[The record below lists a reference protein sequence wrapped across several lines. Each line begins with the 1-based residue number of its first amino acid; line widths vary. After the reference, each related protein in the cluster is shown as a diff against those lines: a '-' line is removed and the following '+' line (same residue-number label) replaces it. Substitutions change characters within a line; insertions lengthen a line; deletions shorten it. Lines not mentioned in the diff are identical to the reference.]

1 MKTVI
6 TDQQQA
12 IPSKDSRWLPLL
24 SLVLLVML
32 AAVGKVW
39 SLSDVWSAV
48 RGVTLLWFPTW
59 FFLCVVLRRE
69 CIDEIEIAFLSAV
82 GCVAFV
88 SGLALLSDAAAIWWP
103 AARHAKW
110 LVPIALMM
118 AAVVILK
125 RRGANGSETL
135 VGFRHYRPDWM
146 LVALVLA
153 SLCATARYQRP
164 FEAVG
169 DSGDVRY
176 LLNGDQTYFTSL
188 AYELDRGCPPAD
200 CPYHAG
206 VRERAYHSLPHLT
219 LALFGQASG
228 ETDLLRSHLVVGYS
242 VLVALCC
249 GLVFCLSRELG
260 GSRSAGL
267 TGTWLLFVGA
277 IPIPPLSPNLVHY
290 FYFTIW
296 PQSSSTIEPTLLTS
310 PQMFYGVTV
319 VYGVLLGLLRV
330 FRSLRDGRPYLRLA
344 IVTSLLAALLLRFRV
359 QCFVVVFPCVCLA
372 FLVMAIRHRC
382 YWLLGVLV
390 PAVSVAVFQVVEMKL
405 PTYLPTSQKLR
416 IGNNL
421 VGFSVGFLHDWPGG
435 ETAYYLID
443 YLTDDPVWF
452 DWFWQFA
459 TLPMFVALNMLGIPM
474 LVALAV
480 YAQSAWRNPQ
490 ERSIL
495 YSLGVLTAVA
505 IIAAA
510 TLAVDYD
517 GYSVGGQI
525 LLHFGWFTLPCVA
538 VGVWRMLVPVLQR
551 AHLTSGGL
559 TGLFC
564 FVTLAAV
571 TWQMVRGPSSCEQQ
585 GCSHSTVITVGERAA
600 WDYCRRELP
609 FDAVLLT
616 NRLEI
621 NVAKWSGLAGRRTYL
636 DYPNRVLDP
645 LLPKEDSMD
654 SRQQLIDRLYL
665 TRDDDEFQQLLSK
678 TTVTHV
684 VEFQDSP
691 LHAKPASVVRPV
703 WHSPDHS
710 VTIWKVDR
718 GVLAS
723 SGG

>member
-6 TDQQQA
+6 TDQPQA
-12 IPSKDSRWLPLL
+12 VLTKDSRWLPLL

-32 AAVGKVW
+32 AVVGKVW
-39 SLSDVWSAV
+39 SLPDVWSAV
-48 RGVTLLWFPTW
+48 RGLALLWLPTW

-69 CIDEIEIAFLSAV
+69 CIDGIETAFLSAV
-82 GCVAFV
+82 GSVAFV
-88 SGLALLSDAAAIWWP
+88 SGLALLADAAAIWWP

-125 RRGANGSETL
+125 RRGANDWEAV
-135 VGFRHYRPDWM
+135 VGLGHCRPDWM

-169 DSGDVRY
+169 DTGDVRY

-228 ETDLLRSHLVVGYS
+228 QTDLLRSHLVVDYS
-242 VLVALCC
+242 VLVVLCC

-260 GSRSAGL
+260 GGRGAGMNGL
-267 TGTWLLFVGA
+267 WLLFVGA

-290 FYFTIW
+290 FYFTVW

-310 PQMFYGVTV
+310 PQMFYGVTI

-330 FRSLRDGRPYLRLA
+330 SRSLRDGRPYLRVALF
-344 IVTSLLAALLLRFRV
+344 TSLLAALLLRFRV
-359 QCFVVVFPCVCLA
+359 QCFVVVFPCVSLA
-372 FLVMAIRHRC
+372 FLVMAIRYRR
-382 YWLLGVLV
+382 WTLLGVLV
-390 PAVSVAVFQVVEMKL
+390 PAVSVVVLQVVEMKL
-405 PTYLPTSQKLR
+405 PSYLPTSQELR
-416 IGNNL
+416 MGNNL
-421 VGFSVGFLHDWPGG
+421 VGFSMGFLHDWPLA
-435 ETAYYLID
+435 ETVY
-443 YLTDDPVWF
+443 YLTDNLIDDPIWF
-452 DWFWQFA
+452 AWVWQFV

-480 YAQSAWRNPQ
+480 YARSAWRNPP

-495 YSLGVLTAVA
+495 YSLGVLTVVA
-505 IIAAA
+505 IIASA

-538 VGVWRMLVPVLQR
+538 VGVWRMTVPVLR
-551 AHLTSGGL
+551 WTHLACGGQ

-585 GCSHSTVITVGERAA
+585 VCSHTAVITASERAA
-600 WDYCRRELP
+600 LDYCHHELP
-609 FDAVLLT
+609 SDAVLLT
-616 NRLEI
+616 NRLETK
-621 NVAKWSGLAGRRTYL
+621 VAKWSGLAGRRAYL

-665 TRDDDEFQQLLSK
+665 TRDDDEFQKLLSK

-718 GVLAS
+718 RVLTS
-723 SGG
+723 PGG